1 MSILK
6 ITWFDALV
14 IKTETSSC
22 VNGRILETSSK
33 DFAGTIKS
41 ISAISLLSNSKEI
54 IDNLKPSA
62 YSNVNLLFAIE
73 NLTPVRTGLD
83 WSWAAENIT
92 LFINLLKADGEIVK
106 VGSRESD
113 SGIGGKSSLGCVIKF
128 EL

>member
-1 MSILK
+1 M
-6 ITWFDALV
+6 V

-41 ISAISLLSNSKEI
+41 ISAMSLLSNSKEI

-62 YSNVNLLFAIE
+62 DAKVNLLFVIE

-92 LFINLLKADGEIVK
+92 LFINLLKADG
-106 VGSRESD
+106 
-113 SGIGGKSSLGCVIKF
+113 
-128 EL
+128 